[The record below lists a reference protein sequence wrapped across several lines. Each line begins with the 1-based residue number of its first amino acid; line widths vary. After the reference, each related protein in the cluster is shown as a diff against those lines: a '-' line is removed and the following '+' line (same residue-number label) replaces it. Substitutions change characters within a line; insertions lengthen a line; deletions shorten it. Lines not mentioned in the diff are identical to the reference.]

1 MLEERGIVL
10 SMDDRE
16 LVRAYRDQV
25 EALLDVAQGLLSDV
39 ERDAVRLLVRRR
51 RNSDVELHHALA
63 PRAREIADELVAQ
76 LEAAGRD
83 LEREDVSRL
92 ERLIQDW
99 LDVGL

>member
-1 MLEERGIVL
+1 
-10 SMDDRE
+10 MDDRE

-39 ERDAVRLLVRRR
+39 ERDDVRLAVRRR
-51 RNSDVELHHALA
+51 HDGDVELHQALA

-76 LEAAGRD
+76 LEAAERE
-83 LEREDVSRL
+83 LEREHVSRL

>member
-1 MLEERGIVL
+1 
-10 SMDDRE
+10 MDDRE

-25 EALLDVAQGLLSDV
+25 EALLDIAQGLLSDV

-51 RNSDVELHHALA
+51 HDGDVELHHALA
-63 PRAREIADELVAQ
+63 PRVREIADDLVGQ
-76 LEAAGRD
+76 LEAA
-83 LEREDVSRL
+83 ERQLAHDDVLRL